1 MIFTIIVIAYVT
13 FLIGVAV
20 VKSRGIKSQDDFMVA
35 GRNVP
40 VKLLVG
46 TLVCTWI
53 GSGSLF
59 GGSGMAFRAGFAGL
73 WQSAGAWVGIV
84 IVYFLAHR
92 VRRIAQYTVPDL
104 LEKRY
109 NPAARVFGTILV
121 IVAYLTIAGYQFKG
135 GGRLITIISGGSI
148 DPDTGAVI
156 TCLVVIAFTLLAG
169 MVSIVSIDVFNGL
182 IMVIGVSLAIPL
194 ALKNAGG
201 WSEITQT
208 LPGSHFAVFGDHNL
222 KWALGLFFP
231 TLFLLLGES
240 SMYQKFF
247 SARDEKAA
255 RRAVIG
261 MVVGVVVIEFLLVL
275 LAIVGSGIYWGDGSF
290 WEGGI
295 VGGTLIAG
303 QTEEIILRIA
313 RFDVGVIGGC
323 LLLCAGVAIILS
335 TGNTFLMIPSTN
347 VTRDIYHRF
356 IRPNASDREII
367 LFQRIAIVVLGLAA
381 LAAST
386 RFTYILSMAY
396 YAYVMVGAGLTP
408 AILACF
414 LWKRVTPMGGLASII
429 GGMAATIISQFVFGL
444 EVEQLIYPALCVSLP
459 LLIFVS
465 LATKPSPEEKWRP
478 FYADK

>member
-1 MIFTIIVIAYVT
+1 
-13 FLIGVAV
+13 
-20 VKSRGIKSQDDFMVA
+20 
-35 GRNVP
+35 
-40 VKLLVG
+40 
-46 TLVCTWI
+46 
-53 GSGSLF
+53 
-59 GGSGMAFRAGFAGL
+59 
-73 WQSAGAWVGIV
+73 
-84 IVYFLAHR
+84 
-92 VRRIAQYTVPDL
+92 
-104 LEKRY
+104 
-109 NPAARVFGTILV
+109 V

-135 GGRLITIISGGSI
+135 GGRLIAIISGGSI

-156 TCLVVIAFTLLAG
+156 TCLIIIAFTLLAG

-182 IMVIGVSLAIPL
+182 IMVIGVVIAIPL
-194 ALKNAGG
+194 AMKSAGG

-208 LPGSHFAVFGDHNL
+208 LPAQHFTVFGDHNA
-222 KWALGLFFP
+222 KWALGLLLP
-231 TLFLLLGES
+231 TFLLLLGES

-247 SARDEKAA
+247 SAKDEKSA

-261 MVVGVVVIEFLLVL
+261 MVVGVVAIEALLVF
-275 LAIVGSGIYWGDGSF
+275 LAIVGSAIYWGDGSF
-290 WEGGI
+290 WEGG
-295 VGGTLIAG
+295 VAGGSLIAG

-313 RFDVGVIGGC
+313 RFDVGAIGGC

-356 IRPNASDREII
+356 IRPDATDKEIVR
-367 LFQRIAIVVLGLAA
+367 FQRIAIVVLGLTA
-381 LAAST
+381 LAVST

-414 LWKRVTPMGGLASII
+414 LWKRVTPMGGLSSII

-444 EVEQLIYPALCVSLP
+444 EVDQLIYPALCVSIP

-465 LATKPSPEEKWRP
+465 LATKPSPEEKWKP
-478 FYADK
+478 FFADK

>member
-1 MIFTIIVIAYVT
+1 
-13 FLIGVAV
+13 
-20 VKSRGIKSQDDFMVA
+20 
-35 GRNVP
+35 
-40 VKLLVG
+40 
-46 TLVCTWI
+46 
-53 GSGSLF
+53 
-59 GGSGMAFRAGFAGL
+59 
-73 WQSAGAWVGIV
+73 
-84 IVYFLAHR
+84 
-92 VRRIAQYTVPDL
+92 
-104 LEKRY
+104 
-109 NPAARVFGTILV
+109 
-121 IVAYLTIAGYQFKG
+121 
-135 GGRLITIISGGSI
+135 
-148 DPDTGAVI
+148 VI
-156 TCLVVIAFTLLAG
+156 TCLIIIAFTLLAG

-182 IMVIGVSLAIPL
+182 IMVIGVTVAIPL

-201 WSEITQT
+201 WSELTQV
-208 LPGSHFAVFGDHNL
+208 LPASHFSVFGDHNL

-247 SARDEKAA
+247 SAKDEKSA

-295 VGGTLIAG
+295 IGGTMIAG

-381 LAAST
+381 LAVST

-414 LWKRVTPMGGLASII
+414 LWKRVTPMGGLTSII